1 MSERCQFFSS
11 GVWDQRLTEFVVMSW
26 DVETFLRKSQTR
38 SSTVTT
44 LKKAT
49 SPNESFDTD
58 TVAQLPIRKVIEDT
72 DSELNITR
80 SEVLATWRRHNQDR
94 VPDKCPHDC
103 YTTDVEYCLFHMDP
117 EAHPKQD
124 IPTDEISDQVAE
136 TISKQGEQNKC
147 FVGSRFSQ
155 LDLSNKT
162 LQALDNHP
170 IDFRFSTFQQE
181 TSFSETVF
189 GQDVKFKGAKFETV
203 GDDRSQSESEYDA
216 HYVDF
221 KGDFD
226 FMRAEFRS
234 EADFKFC
241 NFLGDVRFNSAEF
254 SAAAMFNYSQF
265 QGRSDFMTSTF
276 TGKADFSKSRFSEVA
291 YLNGTYDTAGIFNY
305 TVFAEDV
312 VLYRTTF
319 NGKAEFFATKFG
331 GEFDSGY
338 ATFRGEARFNETE
351 FTGETSFENSFF
363 DDGAY
368 FKNVTTDSPVNL
380 SHSHIVAGEIVLPN
394 GINIPIFDFSYAT
407 LGEVSFDATIE
418 IADDLFEY
426 VIFNQTKFDGFNF
439 NEHQENLKPSWRI
452 HTTVGDRPG
461 SLLEKRPHDREILNA
476 LESTYNRAKVGAKDV
491 GHNKAASEFFFKQMS
506 TRRRQYLTR
515 FWNTSDW
522 GEKGVLLARWAS
534 NGILGLITGYGE
546 RPSYVIGTSMLVI
559 PLFSVVYW
567 ALPSDPPTSGKFGLE
582 YLIFSIQSF
591 VTLILGSGPPDS
603 SAAFQFISA
612 FEAFIGAFL
621 IALLVFTLTRSIH
634 R

>member
-1 MSERCQFFSS
+1 MATFEKFTGS
-11 GVWDQRLTEFVVMSW
+11 D
-26 DVETFLRKSQTR
+26 ET
-38 SSTVTT
+38 VD
-44 LKKAT
+44 A
-49 SPNESFDTD
+49 D
-58 TVAQLPIRKVIEDT
+58 TVAQLPIGQAIEDT
-72 DSELNITR
+72 DNELDITR
-80 SEVLATWRRHNQDR
+80 SEVLETWRSHNQDR
-94 VPDKCPHDC
+94 IPDKCPHDC
-103 YTTDVEYCLFHMDP
+103 YTTDAEYCLFHMDP

-124 IPTDEISDQVAE
+124 ITTNEISKQVAE
-136 TISKQGEQNKC
+136 TISKQGEQTKC

-162 LQALDNHP
+162 LQAPDNHP

-189 GQDVKFKGAKFETV
+189 EQNVKFKGAKFETV
-203 GDDRSQSESEYDA
+203 GDNSSQSKSEYNA

-241 NFLGDVRFNSAEF
+241 TFLGDVRFNSAEF
-254 SAAAMFNYSQF
+254 AAAAMFNYSRF
-265 QGRSDFMTSTF
+265 EGRSDFMASTF
-276 TGKADFSKSRFSEVA
+276 TGKADFSKCRFDEVA

-305 TVFAEDV
+305 TVFAGDV
-312 VLYRTTF
+312 VLYRTIF
-319 NGKAEFFATKFG
+319 SGKAEFFATKFG

-338 ATFRGEARFNETE
+338 AKFRGEARFNEAE
-351 FTGETSFENSFF
+351 FTDDTSFENSVFS
-363 DDGAY
+363 DEIY
-368 FKNVTTDSPVNL
+368 LKNVSTESLINL
-380 SHSHIVAGEIVLPN
+380 THSRIAGGEIVLPK
-394 GINIPIFDFSYAT
+394 GIDTPIFDFSFAT
-407 LGEVSFDATIE
+407 LGAVSFDAPVE
-418 IADDLFEY
+418 IVDELFEY
-426 VIFNQTKFDGFNF
+426 VIFNRTKFKEFNF

-452 HTTVGDRPG
+452 HTTVGDSPG
-461 SLLEKRPHDREILNA
+461 SLLERRPRDREMLNA

-506 TRRRQYLTR
+506 TRRRQYLAR
-515 FWNTSDW
+515 FWNTPDW
-522 GEKGVLLARWAS
+522 RKKGVLLARWAS
-534 NGILGLITGYGE
+534 NGTIGLITGYGE

-591 VTLILGSGPPDS
+591 VTLILGSAPADS
-603 SAAFQFISA
+603 SVAFQFVSA
-612 FEAFIGAFL
+612 IEAFIGAFL